1 MRLASEFTLMTHET
15 LIIAREGA
23 VLRIT
28 MNRPQARNALSPVM
42 VGELTE
48 ALLEA
53 RDDSEIRAVML
64 MGAGG
69 TFCAGGDL
77 KAMEGRNAAG
87 GSGPEATAASNRRFG
102 ALLELADALPKA
114 VIVLIEGSAMG
125 GGVGLVAIAD
135 WAIAERNAQIGTP
148 EVTVGLVPA
157 QIAPFLAARI
167 GYTQARRMASFGLR
181 LRAEEALR
189 VGLVHELA
197 DGRDDLLAK
206 GVAATNQVLR
216 CAPEAVAVTKQLVR
230 ASLREPLGPTLDAA
244 SHLFATALAREAREG
259 IRGFIE
265 KRKPA
270 WAKKIE
276 KL

>member
-1 MRLASEFTLMTHET
+1 MPHET
-15 LIIAREGA
+15 LIVERNGQ
-23 VLRIT
+23 VLTVT
-28 MNRPQARNALSPVM
+28 MNRPEARNALSPVM
-42 VGELTE
+42 VRELTE
-48 ALLEA
+48 VFLQT
-53 RDDSEIRAVML
+53 RDDAEVRAVVL
-64 MGAGG
+64 TGAGG

-77 KAMEGRNAAG
+77 KGMETRAD
-87 GSGPEATAASNRRFG
+87 SKEATAASNRRFG

-114 VIVLIEGSAMG
+114 VIALIEGAAMG

-167 GYTQARRMASFGLR
+167 GYTHARRMVSFGLR
-181 LRAEEALR
+181 LGAEEALR

-197 DGRDDLLAK
+197 DGHDDLLTR
-206 GVAATNQVLR
+206 GVAAVNQVLR
-216 CAPEAVAVTKQLVR
+216 CAPRAVAETKQLVR
-230 ASLREPLGPTLDAA
+230 ASLREPLGSTLDAA
-244 SHLFATALAREAREG
+244 SHTFAVALAGEAREG
-259 IRGFIE
+259 IRAFVE

>member
-1 MRLASEFTLMTHET
+1 MPHET
-15 LIIAREGA
+15 LIVERDGP
-23 VLRIT
+23 VLRVT
-28 MNRPQARNALSPVM
+28 MSRAEARNALSPVM
-42 VGELTE
+42 VRELTE
-48 ALLEA
+48 VFLQA

-77 KAMEGRNAAG
+77 KGMESRNAAG
-87 GSGPEATAASNRRFG
+87 GGGPEATAASNRRFG

-114 VIVLIEGSAMG
+114 VIVLIEGAAMG

-135 WAIAERNAQIGTP
+135 WAIAERKVQIGTP

-157 QIAPFLAARI
+157 QIAPFLAARV
-167 GYTQARRMASFGLR
+167 GCAQARRMASFGLR
-181 LRAEEALR
+181 LGAAEVLR
-189 VGLVHELA
+189 IGLVHELA

-206 GVAATNQVLR
+206 GVAAVNQVLR
-216 CAPEAVAVTKQLVR
+216 CAPEAVAATKQLVR

-244 SHLFATALAREAREG
+244 SHLFATALAGEAREG
-259 IRGFIE
+259 IRGFVE

>member
-1 MRLASEFTLMTHET
+1 MPHET
-15 LIIAREGA
+15 LIVAREGP
-23 VLRIT
+23 VLRVT
-28 MNRPQARNALSPVM
+28 MSRAEARNALSPVM
-42 VGELTE
+42 VRELTE
-48 ALLEA
+48 VFLQA
-53 RDDSEIRAVML
+53 RDDSEIRIVML

-77 KAMEGRNAAG
+77 KGMESRAASG
-87 GSGPEATAASNRRFG
+87 GGAEATAASNRRFG
-102 ALLELADALPKA
+102 VLLELADALPKA
-114 VIVLIEGSAMG
+114 VIVLIEGAAMG

-181 LRAEEALR
+181 LGAEEALR
-189 VGLVHELA
+189 IGLVHELA

-206 GVAATNQVLR
+206 GVAAINQVLR

-244 SHLFATALAREAREG
+244 SHLFATALAGEAREG
-259 IRGFIE
+259 IRGFVE

>member
-1 MRLASEFTLMTHET
+1 MPHET
-15 LIIAREGA
+15 LIVERDGP
-23 VLRIT
+23 VLKVA
-28 MNRPQARNALSPVM
+28 MNRPEAKNALSPTM
-42 VGELTE
+42 VRELTQAFE
-48 ALLEA
+48 QA
-53 RDDSEIRAVML
+53 RDDAGIRVVVL

-77 KAMEGRNAAG
+77 KGMEGSDAARG
-87 GSGPEATAASNRRFG
+87 GAKDATAASNRRFG
-102 ALLELADALPKA
+102 TLLEMADALPKA
-114 VIVLIEGSAMG
+114 VIALIEGAAMG
-125 GGVGLVAIAD
+125 GGVGLVAISD
-135 WAIAERNAQIGTP
+135 WAIAEKSAQIGTP

-181 LRAEEALR
+181 LGAEEAMR

-206 GVAATNQVLR
+206 GVAAVNQVLR

-244 SHLFATALAREAREG
+244 SHLFATALAGEAREG
-259 IRGFIE
+259 IRGFVE

>member
-1 MRLASEFTLMTHET
+1 MPHET
-15 LIIAREGA
+15 LIVTREGP
-23 VLRIT
+23 VLRVT
-28 MNRPQARNALSPVM
+28 MNRPEARNALSPTM
-42 VGELTE
+42 VRELTDVFRQARE
-48 ALLEA
+48 DAEVRALVLT
-53 RDDSEIRAVML
+53 
-64 MGAGG
+64 GAGG

-77 KAMEGRNAAG
+77 KGMESRNAAG
-87 GSGPEATAASNRRFG
+87 GGGPEATAASNRRFG

-114 VIVLIEGSAMG
+114 VIVLIEGAAMG

-167 GYTQARRMASFGLR
+167 GYTQARRMANFGLR
-181 LRAEEALR
+181 LGAEEALR

-197 DGRDDLLAK
+197 EGREELLAK
-206 GVAATNQVLR
+206 GVAAVNQVLR
-216 CAPEAVAVTKQLVR
+216 CAPEAVAGTKQLVR

-244 SHLFATALAREAREG
+244 SHLFAAALAGEAREG
-259 IRGFIE
+259 IRAFVE

>member
-1 MRLASEFTLMTHET
+1 MTAQPDAT
-15 LIIAREGA
+15 
-23 VLRIT
+23 
-28 MNRPQARNALSPVM
+28 
-42 VGELTE
+42 
-48 ALLEA
+48 
-53 RDDSEIRAVML
+53 
-64 MGAGG
+64 
-69 TFCAGGDL
+69 
-77 KAMEGRNAAG
+77 
-87 GSGPEATAASNRRFG
+87 SGPGGFAKECRQFMRRKQLNQTIAEATAASNRRFG
-102 ALLELADALPKA
+102 VLELADALPKA
-114 VIVLIEGSAMG
+114 VIVLIEGAAMG

-181 LRAEEALR
+181 LGAEEALR
-189 VGLVHELA
+189 IGLVHELA

-206 GVAATNQVLR
+206 GVAAVNQVLR

-244 SHLFATALAREAREG
+244 SHLFAAALAGEAREG
-259 IRGFIE
+259 IRSFVE